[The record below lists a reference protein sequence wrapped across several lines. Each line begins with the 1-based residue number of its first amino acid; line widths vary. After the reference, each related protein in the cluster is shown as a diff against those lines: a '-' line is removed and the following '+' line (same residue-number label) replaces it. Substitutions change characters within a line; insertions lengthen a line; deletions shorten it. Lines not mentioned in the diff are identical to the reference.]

1 MIFQGKLRSRDLK
14 SSKFSGL
21 AGAAPQRGPPAR
33 PRRLEAGAAESC
45 LFSCQHIVLLSILG
59 ARPHGTTPARGGRP
73 SASTRGEPPPST
85 PLSGAT
91 LPHPGA
97 PPARPRGERRH
108 VSATPRHV
116 APSSPLLC
124 ASSRGA
130 WPRPCPVPR
139 SVSLPCGGSGAGTTR
154 APSQAAPLLRWPHGT
169 PLTVV
174 LLPPRSPSLSAQEP
188 LLS

>member
-1 MIFQGKLRSRDLK
+1 MCVPEEDERTQRARGAV
-14 SSKFSGL
+14 SG
-21 AGAAPQRGPPAR
+21 GGGRGGGWPAAP
-33 PRRLEAGAAESC
+33 LY
-45 LFSCQHIVLLSILG
+45 VLLYAVRLKPWLRAS
-59 ARPHGTTPARGGRP
+59 RRDHGTTPARGPWRAAIGIDPGR
-73 SASTRGEPPPST
+73 APPST

-91 LPHPGA
+91 LPTHPGA